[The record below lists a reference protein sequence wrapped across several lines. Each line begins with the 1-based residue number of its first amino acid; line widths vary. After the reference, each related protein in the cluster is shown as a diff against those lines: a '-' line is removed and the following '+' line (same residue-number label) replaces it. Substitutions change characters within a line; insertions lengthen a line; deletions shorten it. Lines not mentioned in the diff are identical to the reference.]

1 MKTCTFPME
10 FTKRSLRM
18 KMRNSRLQSSRFRKA
33 GSAVSVILECEARE
47 RLAPFSLAIFS
58 LTPDL
63 SFEYGPSLA
72 FPRKYDCFAVY
83 EILNCIWSN
92 RSKLFILKTNHAEF
106 QVLILTRSRIIRET
120 TSGLYC
126 LPLEIQIW
134 AGTTNKVRAGG
145 EVTSS
150 NQNSESISI
159 LSKWKVKY

>member
-126 LPLEIQIW
+126 LPLEIQI
-134 AGTTNKVRAGG
+134 
-145 EVTSS
+145 
-150 NQNSESISI
+150 
-159 LSKWKVKY
+159 